1 MTTLIVTHE
10 VDDVGHWLRSS
21 RREEV
26 FGPLGLTIRTFVDP
40 TDEHRVGLILEVPD
54 VDAFDQFMQTPEAA
68 DAMKHDGVRPDTL
81 VNLLEA

>member
-54 VDAFDQFMQTPEAA
+54 VDAFNQFMQTPEAA

>member
-54 VDAFDQFMQTPEAA
+54 VEAFNQFMQTPEAA

>member
-21 RREEV
+21 RREDV

-54 VDAFDQFMQTPEAA
+54 VDAFNQFMQTPEAA

>member
-54 VDAFDQFMQTPEAA
+54 VDAFNQFMQTPEAA
-68 DAMKHDGVRPDTL
+68 DAMKHDGVRPHTL